1 MFEPRT
7 LMALSLFMLVANL
20 AGAAVVICLIA
31 TYG

>member
-20 AGAAVVICLIA
+20 AGLVVVLVALTIL
-31 TYG
+31 G